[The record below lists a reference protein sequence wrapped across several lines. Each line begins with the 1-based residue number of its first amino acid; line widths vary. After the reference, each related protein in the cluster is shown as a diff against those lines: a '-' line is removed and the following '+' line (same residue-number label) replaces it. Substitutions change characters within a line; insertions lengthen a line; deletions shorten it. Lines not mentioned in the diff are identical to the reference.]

1 MWTVVSVCTEA
12 GTDILH
18 EPTIIYNKENTE
30 KSRIRKR
37 KEKNDMPKILCLRL
51 ANGEEKR
58 AREIWR
64 TFAADSQ
71 FDNNDNKSKS
81 PWRAACE

>member
-1 MWTVVSVCTEA
+1 
-12 GTDILH
+12 
-18 EPTIIYNKENTE
+18 
-30 KSRIRKR
+30 
-37 KEKNDMPKILCLRL
+37 MPKILCLRL

-81 PWRAACE
+81 PWRAACEWRPRIAFIFHKDGIRTRLKEWVEAERLVGWILEAKLT